1 MSSYRNLVII
11 VLLLLVV
18 GGGLAIWNADR
29 KLSHTPNPSQSAAQQ
44 NQGPAMTGQNVSF
57 VVTEGEIKKWKLQAS
72 HAIYN
77 EARTEADLTD
87 VKGEFYDKDGKPV
100 LQFTAP
106 KGHYTN
112 KDNAV
117 TLTGGV
123 VAKSTQKNLQGGQGG
138 DLTAPQMVWSA
149 KTDNVVASGGIE
161 LTFPNGKSTA
171 QTCRFSLDFSK
182 ITLEGGASSSILAQ

>member
-1 MSSYRNLVII
+1 MSSYRNLIVI

-29 KLSHTPNPSQSAAQQ
+29 KLSNTPSTTQSATQQ
-44 NQGPAMTGQNVSF
+44 DDGSSMTGQNVSF
-57 VVTEGEIKKWKLQAS
+57 IVTEGEIKKWKLLAA

-77 EARTEADLTD
+77 ETRTAADLTD

-112 KDNAV
+112 QDNAV

-123 VAKSTQKNLQGGQGG
+123 VAKSTQKNLQGGKGG
-138 DLTAPQMVWSA
+138 DLKAPQMVWSA
-149 KTDNVVASGGIE
+149 KTNNVTASGGIE
-161 LTFPNGKSTA
+161 LTFPEGKSTA

-182 ITLEGGASSSILAQ
+182 ITLEGGVSSSIMTQ